1 MRRRPLPL
9 SLIAFGGIATVLAV
23 AGCGSSGSD
32 GSKDSAGSDSV
43 PKVATAPRLASTTDK
58 SLPIEAYMY
67 TKDQTDQLNKAVVTL
82 RQDCMRDFGFT
93 YEDQKVQGTFQ
104 PKSITQ
110 FRYGMTDADD
120 VAVHGYKPAGSEKK
134 VVKPA
139 PLKLPPAATTA
150 LTGTDDANVKP
161 GSAQAKGGQDINGKK
176 VPAGGCIGDA
186 NRKLGS
192 VSAQGFGDSPVVV
205 KVNTDSWAKSYNDK
219 RVREV
224 FTKWSACMKQK
235 GYSYADPMKA
245 NDDPQWQKTT
255 TATPRE
261 QKVASADVSCK
272 HKYNVLG
279 VWYSVD
285 VAYQKQMIEQNAEA
299 LDDVK
304 KRIDKQLKLAAGVA

>member
-23 AGCGSSGSD
+23 TGCDSSSGSG
-32 GSKDSAGSDSV
+32 GSVDTASV
-43 PKVATAPRLASTTDK
+43 PSASAAPKLASTTDK

-67 TKDQTDQLNKAVVTL
+67 TKDQTDQLNNAVVTL
-82 RQDCMRDFGFT
+82 RQDCMQNFGFT
-93 YEDQKVQGTFQ
+93 YEDQKAQGMFE

-139 PLKLPPAATTA
+139 PVKLAPAATTA
-150 LTGTDDANVKP
+150 LTGTDNANVKP
-161 GSAQAKGGQDINGKK
+161 GSTEAKGGQDINGKK
-176 VPAGGCIGDA
+176 VPAGGCIGEA
-186 NRKLGS
+186 NRKLGAT
-192 VSAQGFGDSPVVV
+192 SAQGFGDAPVVV

-219 RVREV
+219 RVRAV

-235 GYSYADPMKA
+235 GYAYADPMKA
-245 NDDPQWQKTT
+245 GDDPQWQKTT

-261 QKVASADVSCK
+261 QQVASADVACK
-272 HKYNVLG
+272 QKNNVLG

-299 LDDVK
+299 LNDVK
-304 KRIDKQLKLAAGVA
+304 KRLDKQLKLAAQVA

>member
-1 MRRRPLPL
+1 MRRRPLSL
-9 SLIAFGGIATVLAV
+9 SLIASGGLVGVLALT
-23 AGCGSSGSD
+23 GCGSSGSD
-32 GSKDSAGSDSV
+32 GSGDTAGSGSV
-43 PKVATAPRLASTTDK
+43 PKTASVPKLASTTDK

-67 TKDQTDQLNKAVVTL
+67 TKEQTDQLNNAVVTL
-82 RQDCMRDFGFT
+82 RQDCMRGFGFT
-93 YEDQKVQGTFQ
+93 YEDQKAQGTFQ

-139 PLKLPPAATTA
+139 PLKLSPAATTA

-161 GSAQAKGGQDINGKK
+161 GSAEAKGGQDINGKK
-176 VPAGGCIGDA
+176 VPAGGCIGEA
-186 NRKLGS
+186 NRKLGAS
-192 VSAQGFGDSPVVV
+192 TAQEFGDAPVVV

-219 RVREV
+219 RVRDV
-224 FTKWSACMKQK
+224 FAKWSACMKDK

-261 QKVASADVSCK
+261 QQVASADVACK
-272 HKYNVLG
+272 QKHNVLG

-304 KRIDKQLKLAAGVA
+304 KRIDKQLKLAADLA